1 MSKRFLTLIFSYVL
15 FFASCGLPYANK
27 IKLSES
33 DLEWIPY
40 QSGDTVLFTCGESV
54 DTMILSEIIINNPK
68 NEFPFDTE
76 GVNWLEGSH
85 DYKGNAGC
93 EYVLYHGGEVFEGI
107 LFVLRKE
114 HAETSAILEISFAGN
129 YSDSKSIDSTFLY
142 KEEKLECLL
151 FNFSDMHKGKHQ
163 YTLPINRVIWSK
175 KNGLYEYSLGKDSI
189 YSYETK
195 K

>member
-85 DYKGNAGC
+85 D
-93 EYVLYHGGEVFEGI
+93 
-107 LFVLRKE
+107 
-114 HAETSAILEISFAGN
+114 
-129 YSDSKSIDSTFLY
+129 
-142 KEEKLECLL
+142 
-151 FNFSDMHKGKHQ
+151 
-163 YTLPINRVIWSK
+163 
-175 KNGLYEYSLGKDSI
+175 
-189 YSYETK
+189 
-195 K
+195 